1 MKYQSLWLEDKS
13 KRKYPSL
20 KNNLNV
26 DILIIGGGI
35 TGLSTAYF
43 LRNKGYKIALV
54 ERDKIGIGASGRNTG
69 KITYLQGTIYADLC
83 NMYNDEVAKEYLY
96 SQDLAISLIRN
107 IILDEKIK
115 CNLEKSKSYVF
126 TENDEEIEKI
136 KEEKIFL
143 ESIGL
148 DVYENV
154 NEEEKIKCKY
164 IIGVDNTYTFNPV
177 KYLDQLAIICK
188 KSKIK
193 IFEKTKIIKIIKND
207 GYICKTDKGLKIK
220 CNKLILACHYPYF
233 LKPYFMPL
241 KVNIEKSYLGAAI
254 VDKVKNKSYITSAYP
269 YKSLRYYKD
278 KEKYLIYLTNSHI
291 ICDNLDEK
299 RNFKQMLKEIDDL
312 DINLSYYWSN
322 DDLMTVDGMPYIG
335 RLEKNNDNLFIGTGY
350 NTWGNTNGTL
360 AGYCLCKLVLNEEC
374 EYEKIF
380 DPLRVNKLSYIGKII
395 VNSYY
400 NMKGYIENKLIKN
413 KYWYNKNVSYE
424 VINNKNVAIYKDG
437 DKEYI
442 VYSKC
447 PHLGCTLIFNEID
460 KTWDCPCHASRFNL
474 EGKCIKGPSNYDI
487 AYNEEDEEDE
497 L

>member
-1 MKYQSLWLEDKS
+1 
-13 KRKYPSL
+13 
-20 KNNLNV
+20 
-26 DILIIGGGI
+26 
-35 TGLSTAYF
+35 
-43 LRNKGYKIALV
+43 
-54 ERDKIGIGASGRNTG
+54 
-69 KITYLQGTIYADLC
+69 
-83 NMYNDEVAKEYLY
+83 
-96 SQDLAISLIRN
+96 
-107 IILDEKIK
+107 
-115 CNLEKSKSYVF
+115 
-126 TENDEEIEKI
+126 
-136 KEEKIFL
+136 
-143 ESIGL
+143 
-148 DVYENV
+148 
-154 NEEEKIKCKY
+154 
-164 IIGVDNTYTFNPV
+164 
-177 KYLDQLAIICK
+177 
-188 KSKIK
+188 
-193 IFEKTKIIKIIKND
+193 
-207 GYICKTDKGLKIK
+207 
-220 CNKLILACHYPYF
+220 
-233 LKPYFMPL
+233 MPL